1 MALRGGRYELL
12 GTIAAGGMATV
23 HLGRVLGAGGFER
36 LVAIK
41 TMHPHLAREAE
52 FVAMF
57 LDEARLAAR
66 IRHPNVVG
74 TLDIQQDAE
83 GLFLVMEYVEGPSLS
98 RLLKALAASRLRDV
112 RPWPPLPLDVALR
125 IFTDTLAGLHAAH
138 ELTGPDGEPL
148 RLIHRD
154 MSPHNVLVG
163 SDGIARITDF
173 GVARA
178 ESRLASTRTGSV
190 KGKVMY
196 MAPEQVKSLPIDR
209 RADVYAAGAV
219 LWEMLTGERLVR
231 ADSDLAAM
239 RMIVETERQSP
250 REIEATVPEE
260 IAAAT
265 MRALAPDPSL
275 RYPTAAAF
283 SEALEG
289 AAAACGVSIAAP
301 RAVAQYIRSL
311 GVHSPPVTP
320 PSSPDGPV
328 SSRSHAAPGQPS
340 SGSPP
345 HATSGSLSHATS
357 GSLSHATS
365 GSLSHA
371 ASGQPSS
378 GSLSHAA
385 PGQPSHAAG
394 DPFHAADPD
403 PTSVDSTGGA
413 RAVSAASRVDT
424 TPASVGTHG
433 AFAAQAPDGPPGHRS
448 RTGIVVAA
456 VSSAVLG
463 GAVAFYVVA
472 GRGPDTSDPTPA
484 AASAQP
490 VTSATSPPA
499 VVPIEPAPPLPATA
513 APSVTSSASTTARDV
528 RPAVPG
534 TAAPR
539 ATAGP
544 KAFRPK
550 EL

>member
-66 IRHPNVVG
+66 IRHPNVVA

-209 RADVYAAGAV
+209 RADIYAAGAV

-239 RMIVETERQSP
+239 RMIVESERQSP
-250 REIEATVPEE
+250 REVEATVPEE

-289 AAAACGVSIAAP
+289 AASACGVSIAAP
-301 RAVAQYIRSL
+301 RVVAQYVRSL
-311 GVHSPPVTP
+311 GLHSPPVTP

-340 SGSPP
+340 SG
-345 HATSGSLSHATS
+345 GLSHATS
-357 GSLSHATS
+357 A
-365 GSLSHA
+365 SLSHA

-378 GSLSHAA
+378 GSLSPAT

-394 DPFHAADPD
+394 DPFHAADTG

-424 TPASVGTHG
+424 TPASIGTHG
-433 AFAAQAPDGPPGHRS
+433 AFAAQAPAGPPGHRS
-448 RTGIVVAA
+448 RTGILVAA
-456 VSSAVLG
+456 VSAAVLG
-463 GAVAFYVVA
+463 AAVAFYVVT
-472 GRGPDTSDPTPA
+472 GSGPATVDPTQA

-490 VTSATSPPA
+490 VTSTSSPPA
-499 VVPIEPAPPLPATA
+499 VVPASPLPPPPSTA
-513 APSVTSSASTTARDV
+513 APSATGPASAQTRDV
-528 RPAVPG
+528 RPSVPG